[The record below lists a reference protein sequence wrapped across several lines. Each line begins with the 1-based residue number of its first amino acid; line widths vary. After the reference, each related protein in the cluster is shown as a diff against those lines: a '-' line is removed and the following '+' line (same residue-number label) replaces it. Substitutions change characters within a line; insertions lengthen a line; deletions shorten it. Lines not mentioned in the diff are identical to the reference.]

1 MKDLGDLQKF
11 ADLWDAMKW
20 IGAFASMIA
29 AFIGLVLWLT

>member
-1 MKDLGDLQKF
+1 MKDLGDLQD
-11 ADLWDAMKW
+11 AANIWDAMKW